1 MRHKRSA
8 EQSRDKSPSAKPTA
22 AIREAVS
29 EGGGSPERKLDVFRK
44 AINDKLY
51 ATSKRSRWRSSASG
65 EVAVAVAG
73 VARALLSKRGAVTIC
88 H

>member
-1 MRHKRSA
+1 MR
-8 EQSRDKSPSAKPTA
+8 
-22 AIREAVS
+22 
-29 EGGGSPERKLDVFRK
+29 EGVQGGRKLDVFRK

-51 ATSKRSRWRSSASG
+51 ATSKRSRRRSSASG
-65 EVAVAVAG
+65 EVSVAVAG